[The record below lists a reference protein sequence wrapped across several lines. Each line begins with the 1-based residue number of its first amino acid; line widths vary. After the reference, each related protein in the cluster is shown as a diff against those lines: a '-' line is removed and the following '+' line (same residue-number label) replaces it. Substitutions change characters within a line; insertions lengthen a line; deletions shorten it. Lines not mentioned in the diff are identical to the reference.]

1 MRKIGLMFVALLFS
15 IVSVAC
21 SSESSG
27 NGDSA
32 SGEDVVELELYSWR
46 TEDREAYE
54 KIIEVFE
61 EQNPGI
67 KVNFQP
73 YESTEYNTI
82 LTNALVSGT
91 GPDIAQLRPYS
102 GSRTIADNDYLLPLD
117 DVDGIDEIDESYLE
131 AAKGSDGKV
140 YGVPLTLNAGVIFYN
155 QNIFEELG
163 LSVPETWEEFIEVS
177 KELKNNDIVPIAQG
191 GRDAYLLSM
200 LHGVISPTAYGQG
213 FVDDVMDG
221 NAELTD
227 SRMVTSLVR
236 MEELE
241 EFLPKDFIALDDNDA
256 QAMFYAEEAAMY
268 INGDY
273 RLETFESNIPDIPID
288 VITGF
293 KDENGEAPVMT
304 WVDSSYGIVEGSKN
318 EEEALKFIKFMTTQE
333 FGQLFSDNLNRV
345 SAIDG
350 VNAEHEVVQKVTA
363 ASEES
368 STPYL
373 MLVHYGEGSPSTKT
387 IFEDGLQ
394 GMYLN
399 EISKDELLEKSQ
411 ENAERAAEE
420 EVEELEM
427 IEEDD

>member
-1 MRKIGLMFVALLFS
+1 MKKSVVWMLATLL
-15 IVSVAC
+15 ILGMLTAC
-21 SSESSG
+21 SGESDG
-27 NGDSA
+27 KKESA
-32 SGEDVVELELYSWR
+32 MGEDVVELELYSWR

-61 EQNPGI
+61 EQNPDI
-67 KVNFQP
+67 IVNFQP

-117 DVDGIDEIDESYLE
+117 DVDGINDIDESFLE
-131 AAKGSDGKV
+131 AAKGSDDKI

-163 LSVPETWEEFIEVS
+163 LNIPETWEEFLEVS
-177 KELKNNDIVPIAQG
+177 RELKNNDIVPIAQG

-200 LHGVISPTAYGQG
+200 LHGVISPTAYGENY
-213 FVDDVMDG
+213 VNDVIEG
-221 NAELTD
+221 NTDLID
-227 SRMVTSLVR
+227 SRMKDSLDR

-241 EFLPKDFIALDDNDA
+241 EFLPEDFIALDDNDA

-273 RLETFESNIPDIPID
+273 RLETFESNIPEIPID

-293 KDENGEAPVMT
+293 KDENGESPVMT
-304 WVDSSYGIVEGSKN
+304 WVDSSYGIVENTEN
-318 EEEALKFIKFMTTQE
+318 EEEVLRFIEFLTTQE

-345 SAIDG
+345 SAIEG
-350 VNAEHEVVQKVTA
+350 VTAEHEVVQKITK
-363 ASEES
+363 ASEEN

-394 GMYLN
+394 
-399 EISKDELLEKSQ
+399 
-411 ENAERAAEE
+411 
-420 EVEELEM
+420 
-427 IEEDD
+427 